1 MVTVPLLMAYMTR
14 FVSREAVRGIR
25 LILITTDS
33 PPSRYI
39 FGTDKLRPTA
49 FEVRGMDGSST
60 GVIHHEDPTLLTQM
74 AKLITDYIGLQ
85 NAHHAAKLNRAFAS
99 NQQISF
105 MTWVA
110 EGIINNDQPWQ
121 SWKPRFLALRGSS
134 VFVFD
139 SPPLKPEDWDS
150 DQGQSTNTTIIQFKV
165 KTFFVVENF
174 EAR

>member
-1 MVTVPLLMAYMTR
+1 MRKLPLISL
-14 FVSREAVRGIR
+14 FP
-25 LILITTDS
+25 LH
-33 PPSRYI
+33 RYI

-85 NAHHAAKLNRAFAS
+85 NAHHAAKLNRTFS
-99 NQQISF
+99 SSQQISF
-105 MTWVA
+105 MTWLA

-121 SWKPRFLALRGSS
+121 SWRPRFLALRGSS

-139 SPPLKPEDWDS
+139 SPPLKSEDWDH
-150 DQGQSTNTTIIQFKV
+150 GQEAETGNILQFKV
-165 KTFFVVENF
+165 NL
-174 EAR
+174 

>member
-1 MVTVPLLMAYMTR
+1 
-14 FVSREAVRGIR
+14 
-25 LILITTDS
+25 
-33 PPSRYI
+33 
-39 FGTDKLRPTA
+39 
-49 FEVRGMDGSST
+49 MDGSST

-85 NAHHAAKLNRAFAS
+85 NAHHAAKLNRTFAS

-150 DQGQSTNTTIIQFKV
+150 EQGNSTNTTIVQFKV
-165 KTFFVVENF
+165 RKMFWKTLRLE
-174 EAR
+174 EEIISRCTKPCSE

>member
-1 MVTVPLLMAYMTR
+1 MVYKTDHRCPLA
-14 FVSREAVRGIR
+14 
-25 LILITTDS
+25 
-33 PPSRYI
+33 RYI

-85 NAHHAAKLNRAFAS
+85 NAHHAAKLNRTFS
-99 NQQISF
+99 SSQQISF
-105 MTWVA
+105 MTWLA

-121 SWKPRFLALRGSS
+121 SWRPRFLALRGSS

-139 SPPLKPEDWDS
+139 SPPLKSEDWD
-150 DQGQSTNTTIIQFKV
+150 QGQEAETGNILQFKV
-165 KTFFVVENF
+165 NL
-174 EAR
+174 

>member
-1 MVTVPLLMAYMTR
+1 M
-14 FVSREAVRGIR
+14 
-25 LILITTDS
+25 
-33 PPSRYI
+33 SRYI

-60 GVIHHEDPTLLTQM
+60 GVIHHEEPTLLTQM

-85 NAHHAAKLNRAFAS
+85 NAHHAAKLNRTFS
-99 NQQISF
+99 SSQQISF

-121 SWKPRFLALRGSS
+121 SWKPKFLALRGSS

-139 SPPLKPEDWDS
+139 SPPLRGEDWDKREEEGS
-150 DQGQSTNTTIIQFKV
+150 ANVIQFKV
-165 KTFFVVENF
+165 SGRETRWECGEVNICRCTRPCSE
-174 EAR
+174 

>member
-1 MVTVPLLMAYMTR
+1 M
-14 FVSREAVRGIR
+14 
-25 LILITTDS
+25 
-33 PPSRYI
+33 SRYI

-60 GVIHHEDPTLLTQM
+60 GVIHHEEPTLLTQM

-85 NAHHAAKLNRAFAS
+85 NAHHAAKLNRTFS
-99 NQQISF
+99 SSQQISF

-121 SWKPRFLALRGSS
+121 SWKPKFLALRGSS

-139 SPPLKPEDWDS
+139 SPPLRGEDWDKREEE
-150 DQGQSTNTTIIQFKV
+150 GGTNVIQFKV
-165 KTFFVVENF
+165 SGREIRSDRVEVNICRCTRPCS
-174 EAR
+174 E

>member
-1 MVTVPLLMAYMTR
+1 
-14 FVSREAVRGIR
+14 
-25 LILITTDS
+25 
-33 PPSRYI
+33 
-39 FGTDKLRPTA
+39 
-49 FEVRGMDGSST
+49 MDGSST

-85 NAHHAAKLNRAFAS
+85 NAHHAAKLNRTFS
-99 NQQISF
+99 SGQQISF

-139 SPPLKPEDWDS
+139 SPPLKPEDWDRGES
-150 DQGQSTNTTIIQFKV
+150 EENSAASLIQFKV
-165 KTFFVVENF
+165 KYFFTRKFRLLKLILDVRSNVPSNKGE
-174 EAR
+174 